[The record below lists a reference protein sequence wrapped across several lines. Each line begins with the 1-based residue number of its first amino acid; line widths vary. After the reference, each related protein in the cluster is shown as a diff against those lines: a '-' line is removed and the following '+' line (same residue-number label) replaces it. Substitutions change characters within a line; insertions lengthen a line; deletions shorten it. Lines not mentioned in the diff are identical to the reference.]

1 MDSDHEAAAGNAGD
15 VLACEVIGEGPVGVV
30 LLHGFLGSGRNLR
43 TLAQR
48 WQQLQPEHRFLLPD
62 LRGHGVS
69 PGLAPLGDRVTLE
82 ALAADVL
89 ATARDRDLT
98 APFRLVGH
106 SLGGRVALAAAR
118 FAAAEIADI
127 TLLDIAPG
135 PIDPAYSESRRVLDV
150 LIDAPAEAH
159 DRRELRGFFVGRGL
173 TPALADWLLMNLE
186 TVGGEGDARK
196 VRWRIDRAAL
206 EHLHARS
213 MTEDLWDVVQ
223 ARAVPLRCIRGGRSG
238 YVSDAEAAR
247 LRAAGCP
254 TTTLPDAGHFVH
266 VDALPA
272 LLDLLTGAVE
282 PDRD

>member
-1 MDSDHEAAAGNAGD
+1 MTTNDEASAA
-15 VLACEVIGEGPVGVV
+15 LACDVIGDGEAGVI

-48 WQQLQPEHRFLLPD
+48 WQQRQPEHRFLLPD

-69 PGLAPLGDRVTLE
+69 PPLPAGDAPVTLE
-82 ALAADVL
+82 HLAADVL
-89 ATARDRDLT
+89 ATAQHNDLR
-98 APFRLVGH
+98 APFHLVGH

-118 FAAAEIADI
+118 LAPDSISEI
-127 TLLDIAPG
+127 TLLDIGPG
-135 PIDPAYSESRRVLDV
+135 PIDPAFSESRRVLDM
-150 LIDAPAEAH
+150 LIAAPAEAT
-159 DRRELRGFFVGRGL
+159 DRRELRAFFVARGL
-173 TPALADWLLMNLE
+173 SVPLADWLLMNLDNA
-186 TVGGEGDARK
+186 GGK
-196 VRWRIDRAAL
+196 VHWRIDRAAL
-206 EHLHARS
+206 DRLHGNS

-223 ARAVPLRCIRGGRSG
+223 GHEIPISCIRGGRSR

-272 LLDLLTGAVE
+272 LLDLLTGEREVTE
-282 PDRD
+282 